1 MGHLKLD
8 EIERGGFLK
17 MEYAPVAQRMPKEV
31 DGYIHAVGRR
41 KESVARVYLSP
52 GDGTMT
58 VNGRPAEEY
67 FNADVYMKERIQQ
80 MANRPFEVTETLGQY
95 NVKANIRGG
104 GQTGQLEALR
114 HGIARALLGVNA
126 SYRKPLKEDG
136 LLTRDSRMVERKKP
150 GLHKARRAE
159 QYSKR

>member
-1 MGHLKLD
+1 MQY
-8 EIERGGFLK
+8 EAVE
-17 MEYAPVAQRMPKEV
+17 QRLPKEV
-31 DGYIHAVGRR
+31 NGYIHAVGRR

-58 VNGRPAEEY
+58 INGRPAEEY
-67 FNADVYMKERIQQ
+67 FNADVYMKDRIQQ
-80 MANRPFEVTETLGQY
+80 MAMYPFEITQTMGKY

-104 GQTGQLEALR
+104 GQTGQLGALR

-126 SYRKPLKEDG
+126 SFRKALKEEG

-150 GLHKARRAE
+150 GLKKARRAE